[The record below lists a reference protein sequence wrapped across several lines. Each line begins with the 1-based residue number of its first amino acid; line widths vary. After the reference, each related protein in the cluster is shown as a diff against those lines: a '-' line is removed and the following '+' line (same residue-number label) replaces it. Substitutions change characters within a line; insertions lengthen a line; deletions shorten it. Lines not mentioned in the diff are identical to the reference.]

1 MVLCYGSP
9 SKVIQKKERKGG
21 TEGER
26 KRRKRGRGRKW
37 GRRKEWEEGR
47 VEKGKEGRKKLV

>member
-9 SKVIQKKERKGG
+9 SKVIQKKRKKGRQAG
-21 TEGER
+21 REKKKEKR
-26 KRRKRGRGRKW
+26 KKKV

-47 VEKGKEGRKKLV
+47 VDKGKEGRKKFV